1 MKLINHPPLV
11 AVPFA
16 MSGTRSTIPVNPSG
30 TAGAA
35 SYTNG
40 FPPVTMQPLASG
52 GTPPWGQD
60 FNGLLYAITNSTRW
74 AMSGGTFTFDN
85 TFAVDPNIGGYPK
98 GGILQSTNGRSFWVS
113 LIDDNTTDPDSA
125 STPVTNWSA
134 LLPNLGSLSV
144 TLSTGSVTPT
154 PSQLAVRQ
162 IVATGVLSANQTITL
177 PLVSGMTFVVANQT
191 TGAFTVTAI
200 GATGT
205 GVSIPQGQAMTIACD
220 GTNWYATSSSN
231 TGSYLPINGTAVA
244 ATKLATARQF
254 SVTGDA
260 TTTTP
265 ASFDGTAN
273 AVLNITI
280 SNGAVN
286 LAKMANLT
294 ANSLLGNPTGSAAT
308 PQAIT
313 LTNGL
318 IFSGSALSMGNITP
332 ASVNASGTVKG
343 TSLASGSAAT
353 SGYPLDVDTGVG
365 RVLIRNNGGG
375 SPGIDAV
382 NSGNTAYVNMLS
394 NSTWQMPSLFTTS
407 TSTSALYVANGG
419 NLRIGSSNGNS
430 KYLRTNPGSAALEF
444 VNNAYS
450 SVVAWLGDDGT
461 LNTVGNANFGLSDAR
476 AKDNIDR
483 AAEPR
488 PLHHDVAWT
497 TYVWKR
503 DGSPGRGAIAQDV
516 QAVAPDLVKL
526 ESPNG
531 EETLML
537 DKLGLASEVAF
548 WAARTVDRLARR
560 VAELEEMIYGGGKQ

>member
-125 STPVTNWSA
+125 STPVANWSA

-280 SNGAVN
+280 ANGAVN

-308 PQAIT
+308 PQAVT
-313 LTNGL
+313 LINGL
-318 IFSGSALSMGNITP
+318 IFSGSTLSLGNITP
-332 ASVNASGTVKG
+332 ASVNASGAIRG
-343 TSLASGSAAT
+343 GSLAVGPSAT
-353 SGYPLDVDTGVG
+353 SGSPLDLDTGVG
-365 RVLIRNNGGG
+365 RIMVRNSGFG
-375 SPGIDAV
+375 SPNLDAV
-382 NSGNTAYVNMLS
+382 NAANSAYVQI
-394 NSTWQMPSLFTTS
+394 NSGSPWAMPSLTVSSGS
-407 TSTSALYVANGG
+407 TSGLYAANGT
-419 NLRIGSSNGNS
+419 NLRIGSTSGLS
-430 KYLRTNPGSAALEF
+430 KYLRTNPSNAQLEF

-450 SVVAWLGDDGT
+450 AVIAWMGDDGSINT
-461 LNTVGNANFGLSDAR
+461 LGNGNFALSDEN
-476 AKDNIDR
+476 AKKNIDR
-483 AAEPR
+483 VAEPR
-488 PLHHDVAWT
+488 PLHRDVPWT
-497 TYVWKR
+497 TYLWKES
-503 DGSPGRGAIAQDV
+503 GVPGRGAIAQDV
-516 QAVAPDLVKL
+516 RAVAPDLVKE
-526 ESPNG
+526 ESPND
-531 EETLML
+531 EPILVLNET
-537 DKLGLASEVAF
+537 GLAEELSF
-548 WAARTVDRLARR
+548 WAAREVDRLQRR
-560 VAELEEMIYGGGKQ
+560 VTELEEMVYGGGKQ